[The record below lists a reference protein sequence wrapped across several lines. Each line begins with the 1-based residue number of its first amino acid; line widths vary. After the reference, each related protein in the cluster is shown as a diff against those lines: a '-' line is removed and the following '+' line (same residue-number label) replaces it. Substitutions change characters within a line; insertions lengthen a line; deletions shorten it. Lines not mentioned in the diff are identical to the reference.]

1 MNKIIVLFPIDLYD
15 DIKYLQ
21 DKKVF
26 IVEEQIYFDRYSNN
40 LNEFGK
46 LKFNI
51 IKPIYHRATMQA
63 YYDRI
68 VQLHKQITYV
78 GLNENWD
85 KLFWNFLDLHKNKI
99 KKIPRLSVLIKHI
112 KNHSKK
118 ILANDYDCSGYL
130 NINSSYID
138 NN

>member
-112 KNHSKK
+112 KNH
-118 ILANDYDCSGYL
+118 I
-130 NINSSYID
+130 
-138 NN
+138 